1 MGAAQERW
9 LYDGLAAS
17 DTRWNL
23 IAHQVM
29 VMNLDQRKSPAP
41 GAAAGG
47 TPTYSM
53 DQWPGYMA
61 NRRRLLDCIDTHCKG
76 NVVNVTGDAHRH
88 YAGDLLQD
96 EGAPGAEGKVI
107 SSEFLATSIASGA
120 DGKGDDDAYSRQ
132 VRADNPFLKATTDQ
146 RGYLLCDI
154 IRKEWTGDLK
164 VVDKVT
170 KPGGKL
176 DLCPL
181 HHRERPPRPQSRL
194 GGRIMRTSHVPSLR
208 VTVTSS
214 GRARASGR
222 SLLQGGWLKGCRP
235 RRRPAPATARH
246 CLSHGH

>member
-1 MGAAQERW
+1 
-9 LYDGLAAS
+9 
-17 DTRWNL
+17 
-23 IAHQVM
+23 M

-154 IRKEWTGDLK
+154 TRKEWTGDLK

-170 KPGGKL
+170 KPGGKPRL
-176 DLCPL
+176 MPASSS
-181 HHRERPPRPQSRL
+181 RTAAPASIAARRPDHADIACALVARH
-194 GGRIMRTSHVPSLR
+194 GHV
-208 VTVTSS
+208 VW
-214 GRARASGR
+214 RARASGR